1 MTNST
6 SQSLYNTQCEILF
19 PQSELCNF
27 TFGSS
32 LFQFGFTDHSDIS
45 SAGTLTI
52 NSCSFVNF
60 FYDMTSIVGLNNGH
74 GFVNIESS
82 SFDKFSSCGSIIRD
96 TRDYLNLTIV
106 NLYSSNRTKYFR
118 SSSFSNYILQNKTV
132 PTTETACTNTT

>member
-1 MTNST
+1 
-6 SQSLYNTQCEILF
+6 
-19 PQSELCNF
+19 
-27 TFGSS
+27 
-32 LFQFGFTDHSDIS
+32 
-45 SAGTLTI
+45 
-52 NSCSFVNF
+52 
-60 FYDMTSIVGLNNGH
+60 MTSIVGLNNGH